1 MDTIQENVEDLV
13 EHVTDY
19 IELQK
24 ELLFINAKEKAA
36 SAISQSLI
44 WVFTGLLAVL
54 AFVFLSTA
62 LAIWIGNMLGSAGL
76 GFLIVGTVYAI
87 VAILFFTFRE
97 TLLQNRLNDLFLTKF
112 MTSKH
117 E

>member
-24 ELLFINAKEKAA
+24 ELLMINAKEKAA
-36 SAISQSLI
+36 SAISQTI
-44 WVFTGLLAVL
+44 VWIFAVLLAVL

-62 LAIWIGNMLGSAGL
+62 LAIWIGNMLGSSGY
-76 GFLIVGTVYAI
+76 GFLIVGGLYGM
-87 VAILFFTFRE
+87 VAILFFRFRE
-97 TLLQNRLNDLFLTKF
+97 SLLQNRLNDLFLTKF
-112 MTSKH
+112 LTNNH

>member
-24 ELLFINAKEKAA
+24 ELLMINAKEKAA
-36 SAISQSLI
+36 SAISQTVI
-44 WVFTGLLAVL
+44 WMLTGVL
-54 AFVFLSTA
+54 VVLGFAFLSIA
-62 LAIWIGNMLGSAGL
+62 LALWIGNLLESTGY
-76 GFLIVGTVYAI
+76 GFLIVGSLYTIA
-87 VAILFFTFRE
+87 AILFFTFRE
-97 TLLQNRLNDLFLTKF
+97 SLLESRLNELFLTKF
-112 MTSKH
+112 TTTNH

>member
-24 ELLFINAKEKAA
+24 ELLFLNAKEKAA
-36 SAISQSLI
+36 SAISLTII
-44 WVFTGLLAVL
+44 WVVTGLLVAL
-54 AFVFLSTA
+54 GFTFLSTA
-62 LAIWIGNMLGSAGL
+62 LAIWIGRLLGSAGY
-76 GFLIVGTVYAI
+76 GFLIVGSFYTI

-97 TLLQNRLNDLFLTKF
+97 SLLQNRLNDQFLTKF
-112 MTSKH
+112 MTSNH